1 MGTEIGIKQATQNG
15 DDDDD
20 DKLSDIDNISNIS
33 KQLSGKGPSKSISS
47 GIIRIDIKSSGWVIE
62 RNVKKPTDSIVSY
75 ITNINFGGSVPSAL
89 LKSIAK
95 KQPLAIFYLGKALKQ
110 RAKKIK
116 QKRRQLRA
124 KQIQKQQ
131 QLLQQNQ
138 NI

>member
-110 RAKKIK
+110 RAKELKRK
-116 QKRRQLRA
+116 KRRL
-124 KQIQKQQ
+124 QKAQKLIQQ
-131 QLLQQNQ
+131 QDNDQKDA
-138 NI
+138 